1 MDSEKVIKRDGEYV
15 LHTYNRN
22 PIVLE
27 KGHGL
32 RAAGPEGQ
40 QYLDFTSGIGVN
52 SLGYCDLDWAEAVSE
67 QAHKLQH
74 TSNLYYTAPCG
85 KLAKK
90 LCKRTGMSKVFF
102 GNSGAEANE
111 GAIKAARKYS
121 VDHYRKDRT
130 TVITLVNSFHGR
142 TIATLTA
149 TGQEVFHNYFGP
161 FNEGFLYAPAGDIE
175 ALDELVDRTTC
186 AVMLEL
192 IQGEGGV
199 MALDPDYV
207 QAVRKLCDEK
217 DLVLIVDEVQTGVGR
232 TGTFLCCEHYNLK
245 PDVVTL
251 AKGLGGGLP
260 IGAVL
265 MNEKVAEGMG
275 PGTHGSTF
283 GGNPVVCAGANVV
296 VDRMDQSFLANVNER
311 AVQLRAQLAGK
322 IAAACGAVGDEHTG
336 NVQRFSL
343 GKRHA
348 RHQFIALDRAYL
360 SRFCA
365 QTVGQVGRR
374 LAAVRQQRN
383 RPCHR
388 QQHSRF
394 LERILTLTEHG
405 NVLAAIEKRV
415 TDGAV
420 ADAAALKCGY
430 ALDFRHC
437 TRRTGCQNDRICV
450 KHAVRSL
457 NREALRRIL
466 NTGYLGLPQ
475 NCTQTFGL
483 LLSTLEQL
491 CTGNRLNKAEIIL
504 DLVRFGQRTTV
515 LIQNGCLHAG
525 AYRVNRSTQSRR
537 STANDNNV
545 GHSFVLSKLKIE
557 NGK

>member
-245 PDVVTL
+245 PDIVTL

-265 MNEKVAEGMG
+265 LNEKVAGGMG
-275 PGTHGSTF
+275 PGNGGQPPELPDGQQPGDGSQPGQDGQQPPQSDGQQPPEKPDGSQAPNTNGQQPPEKPDGDSAQQDRPQPPEN
-283 GGNPVVCAGANVV
+283 GGQAPDGQAPGNQPGQTQ
-296 VDRMDQSFLANVNER
+296 DQTQDSQTEPS
-311 AVQLRAQLAGK
+311 
-322 IAAACGAVGDEHTG
+322 T
-336 NVQRFSL
+336 
-343 GKRHA
+343 
-348 RHQFIALDRAYL
+348 QF
-360 SRFCA
+360 
-365 QTVGQVGRR
+365 
-374 LAAVRQQRN
+374 
-383 RPCHR
+383 
-388 QQHSRF
+388 
-394 LERILTLTEHG
+394 TLTGDH
-405 NVLAAIEKRV
+405 
-415 TDGAV
+415 
-420 ADAAALKCGY
+420 
-430 ALDFRHC
+430 
-437 TRRTGCQNDRICV
+437 
-450 KHAVRSL
+450 HAFSG
-457 NREALRRIL
+457 I
-466 NTGYLGLPQ
+466 
-475 NCTQTFGL
+475 
-483 LLSTLEQL
+483 S
-491 CTGNRLNKAEIIL
+491 
-504 DLVRFGQRTTV
+504 D
-515 LIQNGCLHAG
+515 
-525 AYRVNRSTQSRR
+525 S
-537 STANDNNV
+537 
-545 GHSFVLSKLKIE
+545 E
-557 NGK
+557 NG

>member
-175 ALDELVDRTTC
+175 ALEELVDRTTC

-283 GGNPVVCAGANVV
+283 GGNPVVCAGALAVLDAMDEAFMDNVLTQAA
-296 VDRMDQSFLANVNER
+296 R
-311 AVQLRAQLAGK
+311 LRTGLKTLPHVTEVSGLGLMVG
-322 IAAACGAVGDEHTG
+322 IAFEDGIKAADVRAACEKEGLLVLTAKTRLRLLPPLILTETDVDT
-336 NVQRFSL
+336 
-343 GKRHA
+343 
-348 RHQFIALDRAYL
+348 ALD
-360 SRFCA
+360 
-365 QTVGQVGRR
+365 
-374 LAAVRQQRN
+374 
-383 RPCHR
+383 
-388 QQHSRF
+388 
-394 LERILTLTEHG
+394 TL
-405 NVLAAIEKRV
+405 R
-415 TDGAV
+415 
-420 ADAAALKCGY
+420 
-430 ALDFRHC
+430 
-437 TRRTGCQNDRICV
+437 
-450 KHAVRSL
+450 
-457 NREALRRIL
+457 
-466 NTGYLGLPQ
+466 
-475 NCTQTFGL
+475 
-483 LLSTLEQL
+483 
-491 CTGNRLNKAEIIL
+491 
-504 DLVRFGQRTTV
+504 TV
-515 LIQNGCLHAG
+515 LEK
-525 AYRVNRSTQSRR
+525 
-537 STANDNNV
+537 
-545 GHSFVLSKLKIE
+545 F
-557 NGK
+557 

>member
-175 ALDELVDRTTC
+175 ALEELVDRTTC

-199 MALDPDYV
+199 MALELV
-207 QAVRKLCDEK
+207 NSSLERAVERPVPERYMTAGAVK
-217 DLVLIVDEVQTGVGR
+217 DM
-232 TGTFLCCEHYNLK
+232 
-245 PDVVTL
+245 
-251 AKGLGGGLP
+251 AA
-260 IGAVL
+260 GAVL
-265 MNEKVAEGMG
+265 VFSIASAVCGVLLFWDPAAFARMWR
-275 PGTHGSTF
+275 F
-283 GGNPVVCAGANVV
+283 FLRWPV
-296 VDRMDQSFLANVNER
+296 LAV
-311 AVQLRAQLAGK
+311 
-322 IAAACGAVGDEHTG
+322 
-336 NVQRFSL
+336 
-343 GKRHA
+343 
-348 RHQFIALDRAYL
+348 
-360 SRFCA
+360 
-365 QTVGQVGRR
+365 
-374 LAAVRQQRN
+374 
-383 RPCHR
+383 
-388 QQHSRF
+388 
-394 LERILTLTEHG
+394 
-405 NVLAAIEKRV
+405 VLAA
-415 TDGAV
+415 
-420 ADAAALKCGY
+420 
-430 ALDFRHC
+430 
-437 TRRTGCQNDRICV
+437 
-450 KHAVRSL
+450 
-457 NREALRRIL
+457 
-466 NTGYLGLPQ
+466 
-475 NCTQTFGL
+475 
-483 LLSTLEQL
+483 TL
-491 CTGNRLNKAEIIL
+491 
-504 DLVRFGQRTTV
+504 
-515 LIQNGCLHAG
+515 
-525 AYRVNRSTQSRR
+525 
-537 STANDNNV
+537 
-545 GHSFVLSKLKIE
+545 VLSFRFIF
-557 NGK
+557 GKKGE

>member
-32 RAAGPEGQ
+32 RAIGPEGQ

-74 TSNLYYTAPCG
+74 SSNLYYTAPCG

-121 VDHYRKDRT
+121 VDHYSKDRT

-175 ALDELVDRTTC
+175 ALQELVDRNTC

-217 DLVLIVDEVQTGVGR
+217 DLVLIVDEVQTGIGR
-232 TGTFLCCEHYNLK
+232 TGHLLACEHYGLK
-245 PDVVTL
+245 PDLVTL

-265 MNEKVAEGMG
+265 MTEEYASVLGAGMH
-275 PGTHGSTF
+275 GTTF
-283 GGNPVVCAGANVV
+283 GGNPVVCAGGIEVLNRVADKHFLDEVTQKGKYIRQKLSEVSEVAGVDGIGLMLGIRLKSKKAADVAKACVANGLLILTAKEKL
-296 VDRMDQSFLANVNER
+296 RMLPPLTITRQEMD
-311 AVQLRAQLAGK
+311 
-322 IAAACGAVGDEHTG
+322 TG
-336 NVQRFSL
+336 L
-343 GKRHA
+343 
-348 RHQFIALDRAYL
+348 
-360 SRFCA
+360 
-365 QTVGQVGRR
+365 
-374 LAAVRQQRN
+374 
-383 RPCHR
+383 
-388 QQHSRF
+388 
-394 LERILTLTEHG
+394 RILTDIL
-405 NVLAAIEKRV
+405 
-415 TDGAV
+415 
-420 ADAAALKCGY
+420 
-430 ALDFRHC
+430 
-437 TRRTGCQNDRICV
+437 
-450 KHAVRSL
+450 S
-457 NREALRRIL
+457 RE
-466 NTGYLGLPQ
+466 
-475 NCTQTFGL
+475 
-483 LLSTLEQL
+483 TL
-491 CTGNRLNKAEIIL
+491 
-504 DLVRFGQRTTV
+504 
-515 LIQNGCLHAG
+515 
-525 AYRVNRSTQSRR
+525 
-537 STANDNNV
+537 
-545 GHSFVLSKLKIE
+545 
-557 NGK
+557 

>member
-1 MDSEKVIKRDGEYV
+1 MDSEKVIKRDNEYV

-175 ALDELVDRTTC
+175 ALQELVDRNTC

-199 MALDPDYV
+199 MPLDEAYV
-207 QAVRKLCDEK
+207 KGAAKLCQEN
-217 DLVLIVDEVQTGVGR
+217 DLLLICDEVQIGNGRSGMLYGYMTYGVQ
-232 TGTFLCCEHYNLK
+232 
-245 PDVVTL
+245 PDIVST
-251 AKGLGGGLP
+251 AKGLAGGLP
-260 IGAVL
+260 LGATL
-265 MNEKVAEGMG
+265 LGEKVQNVLSA
-275 PGTHGSTF
+275 GTHGSTF
-283 GGNPVVCAGANVV
+283 GGSPAVCAGALSILGRIDEALLAQVRAKSEYLFSAFEGKPGIEQVSGLGLMIGLTTAKPAAEVV
-296 VDRMDQSFLANVNER
+296 AKCMEQGVLVLTAH
-311 AVQLRAQLAGK
+311 GK
-322 IAAACGAVGDEHTG
+322 VRLLPALNIPMELVKKAAEVIIAA
-336 NVQRFSL
+336 
-343 GKRHA
+343 
-348 RHQFIALDRAYL
+348 
-360 SRFCA
+360 CA
-365 QTVGQVGRR
+365 
-374 LAAVRQQRN
+374 
-383 RPCHR
+383 
-388 QQHSRF
+388 
-394 LERILTLTEHG
+394 
-405 NVLAAIEKRV
+405 
-415 TDGAV
+415 
-420 ADAAALKCGY
+420 
-430 ALDFRHC
+430 
-437 TRRTGCQNDRICV
+437 
-450 KHAVRSL
+450 
-457 NREALRRIL
+457 
-466 NTGYLGLPQ
+466 
-475 NCTQTFGL
+475 
-483 LLSTLEQL
+483 
-491 CTGNRLNKAEIIL
+491 
-504 DLVRFGQRTTV
+504 
-515 LIQNGCLHAG
+515 
-525 AYRVNRSTQSRR
+525 
-537 STANDNNV
+537 
-545 GHSFVLSKLKIE
+545 
-557 NGK
+557 

>member
-1 MDSEKVIKRDGEYV
+1 MDSEKVIKRDNAYV

-22 PIVLE
+22 PVVLE

-32 RAAGPEGQ
+32 YAEGPEGQ
-40 QYLDFTSGIGVN
+40 KYLDFTSGIGVN
-52 SLGYCDLDWAEAVSE
+52 SLGYCDLAWAEAVSD

-90 LCKRTGMSKVFF
+90 LCKRTGQSRVFF

-121 VDHYRKDRT
+121 VDHYGKDRT

-175 ALDELVDRTTC
+175 ALQELVDRNTC

-245 PDVVTL
+245 PDIVTL

-265 MNEKVAEGMG
+265 LSEKVAGGMG

-296 VDRMDQSFLANVNER
+296 VDRMDTSFLANVNDR
-311 AVQLRAQLAGK
+311 AVQLRAG
-322 IAAACGAVGDEHTG
+322 IAKLPHVKSISGIGLMVGIEFFGGIQAADVLAACREKGLLVLTAKT
-336 NVQRFSL
+336 
-343 GKRHA
+343 
-348 RHQFIALDRAYL
+348 
-360 SRFCA
+360 
-365 QTVGQVGRR
+365 R
-374 LAAVRQQRN
+374 LRLL
-383 RPCHR
+383 PP
-388 QQHSRF
+388 
-394 LERILTLTEHG
+394 LTLTEHDVDMALE
-405 NVLAAIEKRV
+405 VLAEV
-415 TDGAV
+415 LGAMEPT
-420 ADAAALKCGY
+420 APK
-430 ALDFRHC
+430 
-437 TRRTGCQNDRICV
+437 
-450 KHAVRSL
+450 
-457 NREALRRIL
+457 
-466 NTGYLGLPQ
+466 
-475 NCTQTFGL
+475 
-483 LLSTLEQL
+483 EQ
-491 CTGNRLNKAEIIL
+491 A
-504 DLVRFGQRTTV
+504 
-515 LIQNGCLHAG
+515 
-525 AYRVNRSTQSRR
+525 
-537 STANDNNV
+537 
-545 GHSFVLSKLKIE
+545 
-557 NGK
+557 

>member
-32 RAAGPEGQ
+32 RAIGPEGQ

-74 TSNLYYTAPCG
+74 SSNLYYTAPCG

-121 VDHYRKDRT
+121 VDHYSKDRT

-149 TGQEVFHNYFGP
+149 TGQEAFHNYFGP
-161 FNEGFLYAPAGDIE
+161 FNEGFLYAPAGDME
-175 ALDELVDRTTC
+175 ALQELVDRTTC

-217 DLVLIVDEVQTGVGR
+217 DLVLIVDEVQTGIGR
-232 TGTFLCCEHYNLK
+232 TGTFLACEQFDLH
-245 PDVVTL
+245 PDIVTL

-260 IGAVL
+260 IGAFA
-265 MNEKVAEGMG
+265 MTRRVAEPMG
-275 PGTHGSTF
+275 PGSHGSTF
-283 GGNPVVCAGANVV
+283 GGNPVACAGALAVLDTLDAACLQNV
-296 VDRMDQSFLANVNER
+296 R
-311 AVQLRAQLAGK
+311 ACAARLRAGLAQLPHVAEVSGLGLMVG
-322 IAAACGAVGDEHTG
+322 IAFADGISA
-336 NVQRFSL
+336 
-343 GKRHA
+343 
-348 RHQFIALDRAYL
+348 
-360 SRFCA
+360 
-365 QTVGQVGRR
+365 
-374 LAAVRQQRN
+374 AAVRTAAEQRGLLVLTAKT
-383 RPCHR
+383 RLRLLPP
-388 QQHSRF
+388 
-394 LERILTLTEHG
+394 LILTGADVDSALATLRD
-405 NVLAAIEKRV
+405 VLQE
-415 TDGAV
+415 
-420 ADAAALKCGY
+420 L
-430 ALDFRHC
+430 
-437 TRRTGCQNDRICV
+437 
-450 KHAVRSL
+450 
-457 NREALRRIL
+457 
-466 NTGYLGLPQ
+466 
-475 NCTQTFGL
+475 
-483 LLSTLEQL
+483 
-491 CTGNRLNKAEIIL
+491 
-504 DLVRFGQRTTV
+504 
-515 LIQNGCLHAG
+515 
-525 AYRVNRSTQSRR
+525 
-537 STANDNNV
+537 
-545 GHSFVLSKLKIE
+545 
-557 NGK
+557 

>member
-32 RAAGPEGQ
+32 RAIGPEGQ

-90 LCKRTGMSKVFF
+90 LCKRTGMSKAFF

-121 VDHYRKDRT
+121 VDHYGKDRT

-175 ALDELVDRTTC
+175 ALRELVDRNTC

-232 TGTFLCCEHYNLK
+232 TGT
-245 PDVVTL
+245 
-251 AKGLGGGLP
+251 
-260 IGAVL
+260 
-265 MNEKVAEGMG
+265 
-275 PGTHGSTF
+275 HGSTF

-296 VDRMDQSFLANVNER
+296 VDRMDTSFLANVNDR
-311 AVQLRAQLAGK
+311 AVQLRAG
-322 IAAACGAVGDEHTG
+322 IAKLPHVKSISGIGLMVGIEFYDLKAAD
-336 NVQRFSL
+336 
-343 GKRHA
+343 
-348 RHQFIALDRAYL
+348 
-360 SRFCA
+360 
-365 QTVGQVGRR
+365 
-374 LAAVRQQRN
+374 
-383 RPCHR
+383 
-388 QQHSRF
+388 
-394 LERILTLTEHG
+394 
-405 NVLAAIEKRV
+405 VLAACREAGLLVLTAKTRLRLLPPLTLSEHDV
-415 TDGAV
+415 DM
-420 ADAAALKCGY
+420 
-430 ALDFRHC
+430 ALD
-437 TRRTGCQNDRICV
+437 I
-450 KHAVRSL
+450 
-457 NREALRRIL
+457 LR
-466 NTGYLGLPQ
+466 
-475 NCTQTFGL
+475 
-483 LLSTLEQL
+483 
-491 CTGNRLNKAEIIL
+491 
-504 DLVRFGQRTTV
+504 D
-515 LIQNGCLHAG
+515 
-525 AYRVNRSTQSRR
+525 
-537 STANDNNV
+537 
-545 GHSFVLSKLKIE
+545 VLSKMEPTAPKE
-557 NGK
+557 QA